1 MRKEELKNSV
11 YLIKGDDKDYSLTKD
26 REDKI
31 NSLEINDEHKEFF
44 KNIFKDEPTPKTDDL
59 LVELVGENPFLKIKS
74 VKNVV
79 TGVDITNKF
88 LREVDDVNCLIT
100 FTNHLEWIPQ
110 NT

>member
-1 MRKEELKNSV
+1 MEKEKLKKGF
-11 YLIKGDDKDYSLTKD
+11 YLIKADTKDYSLTEEKKK
-26 REDKI
+26 KI
-31 NSLEINDEHKEFF
+31 DDLDCKEEHKDFF
-44 KNIFKDEPTPKTDDL
+44 KKLFNEPTPKTDDL

-88 LREVDDVNCLIT
+88 LKEVDDVNSLIT

>member
-1 MRKEELKNSV
+1 MEKEKLKKGF
-11 YLIKGDDKDYSLTKD
+11 YLIKADTKDYSLTEEKKKEIDDLDCKEEYKD
-26 REDKI
+26 
-31 NSLEINDEHKEFF
+31 FF
-44 KNIFKDEPTPKTDDL
+44 KKLFNEPTPKTDDL

-88 LREVDDVNCLIT
+88 LKEVDDVNSLIT

>member
-1 MRKEELKNSV
+1 MEKEKLKKGF
-11 YLIKGDDKDYSLTKD
+11 YLIKADTKDYSLTEEK
-26 REDKI
+26 KK
-31 NSLEINDEHKEFF
+31 EIDDLDCKEEHKDFF
-44 KNIFKDEPTPKTDDL
+44 KKLFNEPTPKTDDL

-79 TGVDITNKF
+79 TGVDITNKY
-88 LREVDDVNCLIT
+88 LKEVDDVNPLIT

>member
-1 MRKEELKNSV
+1 MEKEKLKKGF
-11 YLIKGDDKDYSLTKD
+11 YLIKADTKDYSLTEEK
-26 REDKI
+26 KK
-31 NSLEINDEHKEFF
+31 EIDNLDCKEEHKDFF
-44 KNIFKDEPTPKTDDL
+44 KKLFNEPTPKTDDL

>member
-1 MRKEELKNSV
+1 MEKEKLKKGF
-11 YLIKGDDKDYSLTKD
+11 YLIKADTKDYSLTEEK
-26 REDKI
+26 KK
-31 NSLEINDEHKEFF
+31 EIDNLDCKEEHKDFF
-44 KNIFKDEPTPKTDDL
+44 KKLFNEPTPKTDDL

-79 TGVDITNKF
+79 TDLDITNKF

-110 NT
+110 NI

>member
-1 MRKEELKNSV
+1 MEKEKIKKGF
-11 YLIKGDDKDYSLTKD
+11 YLIKADTKDYSLTEEK
-26 REDKI
+26 KK
-31 NSLEINDEHKEFF
+31 EIDNLDCKEEHKDFF
-44 KNIFKDEPTPKTDDL
+44 KKLFNEPTPKTDDL